1 MILAKSKP
9 ILFKPEMVRAIID
22 GRKTQTRRV
31 LDPQPE
37 CIYDGMY
44 CDKYNKN
51 ENRWTFWTNDHKM
64 CLFEGGI
71 KGTAHWKPKYN
82 TGDVL
87 YVRET
92 YCIGTY
98 EEDEMYKEYWNIGQ
112 YSDSKTVF
120 YKADTLD
127 GRYADPD
134 NETKWKSPIF
144 MPKKYARIFL
154 RVTNVR
160 VQRLQDITYEEICKE
175 GFRPAYR
182 TMGEDRQNAY
192 DWWKDLWNSIAK
204 ECCKWEKNPYVFVY
218 EFERIREA

>member
-1 MILAKSKP
+1 MKTIDLANSKP
-9 ILFKPEMVRAIID
+9 ILFKPDMVRAILD

-44 CDKYNKN
+44 CDKYDKN
-51 ENRWTFWTNDHKM
+51 ENRWTFWTNEHKM

-92 YCIGTY
+92 YCISVG
-98 EEDEMYKEYWNIGQ
+98 EDDEKN
-112 YSDSKTVF
+112 VL

-127 GRYADPD
+127 GPNIDMD
-134 NETKWKSPIF
+134 KMMKWKSSIF

-160 VQRLQDITYEEICKE
+160 VQRLQDITYGEICKE
-175 GFRPAYR
+175 GFQPAYR

-218 EFERIREA
+218 EFERIREV